1 MSGVIYDVVYNVSL
15 MDDIHNYFPAL
26 LYSHSRF
33 TSLTQI
39 LHYVRHQ
46 MNRHFPGYGMG
57 APTPALASAT
67 TTLNLIQAIDVIT
80 LLNRF
85 AGTGTGTGTGT
96 GPATAANFASA
107 VVVAPTTEQLEAG
120 SQIITDLSGLDLSI
134 PCAICQDAILLTDT
148 CRRLRACGHVYHRS
162 CIDQWYQRSVR
173 CPTCRHDI
181 RDPRPA
187 AGSPVLAAAAPHGT
201 VAPLELPPP
210 L

>member
-1 MSGVIYDVVYNVSL
+1 MSGVVYDVVYNVSL
-15 MDDIHNYFPAL
+15 LDDIHNYFPAL

-33 TSLTQI
+33 TTLTHI

-85 AGTGTGTGTGT
+85 GGGGGGG
-96 GPATAANFASA
+96 GPTAAANFASA
-107 VVVAPTTEQLEAG
+107 VIVAPTAEQLEAG

-134 PCAICQDAILLTDT
+134 PCAICQDAILSSDT

-187 AGSPVLAAAAPHGT
+187 AGSPVLAAAAPVT
-201 VAPLELPPP
+201 DPPP
-210 L
+210 TTL

>member
-85 AGTGTGTGTGT
+85 AGTGTGPT
-96 GPATAANFASA
+96 AAANFASA

-148 CRRLRACGHVYHRS
+148 CRRLRACGHVYHRL

-187 AGSPVLAAAAPHGT
+187 AGSPVLASIAAPVT
-201 VAPLELPPP
+201 DPPP
-210 L
+210 ATL

>member
-1 MSGVIYDVVYNVSL
+1 MSGVVYDVVYNVSL
-15 MDDIHNYFPAL
+15 LDDIHNYFPAL

-46 MNRHFPGYGMG
+46 MNRHFPGYGIG
-57 APTPALASAT
+57 APTAASGAAT

-85 AGTGTGTGTGT
+85 GGAGAAAGA
-96 GPATAANFASA
+96 ATTFASA
-107 VVVAPTTEQLEAG
+107 VIVAPTAEQLESA
-120 SQIITDLSGLDLSI
+120 SETITDLSGSDLSNR
-134 PCAICQDAILLTDT
+134 CAICQDGILSTDT

-187 AGSPVLAAAAPHGT
+187 AGSPVLAAVAAQPQTHET

>member
-1 MSGVIYDVVYNVSL
+1 MSGVVYDVVYNVSL
-15 MDDIHNYFPAL
+15 LDDIHNYFPAL

-33 TSLTQI
+33 TTLTQI

-46 MNRHFPGYGMG
+46 MNHHFPGYGIG
-57 APTPALASAT
+57 APTAATGAAT

-85 AGTGTGTGTGT
+85 GGAGAAAGAA
-96 GPATAANFASA
+96 ATFASA
-107 VVVAPTTEQLEAG
+107 VIVAPTAEQLESA
-120 SQIITDLSGLDLSI
+120 SETITDLSGSDLSNR
-134 PCAICQDAILLTDT
+134 CAICQDGILSTDT

-187 AGSPVLAAAAPHGT
+187 AGSPVLAAAAAP
-201 VAPLELPPP
+201 VADPPP
-210 L
+210 VPL

>member
-1 MSGVIYDVVYNVSL
+1 MSGVVYDVVYNVSL
-15 MDDIHNYFPAL
+15 LDDIHNYFPAL

-33 TSLTQI
+33 TTLTQI

-46 MNRHFPGYGMG
+46 MNHHFPGYGIG
-57 APTPALASAT
+57 APTAASGAAT

-85 AGTGTGTGTGT
+85 GGAGAAGAA
-96 GPATAANFASA
+96 ATFASA
-107 VVVAPTTEQLEAG
+107 VIVAPTAEQLESA
-120 SQIITDLSGLDLSI
+120 SETITDLSGSDLSNR
-134 PCAICQDAILLTDT
+134 CAICQDAILSTDT

-187 AGSPVLAAAAPHGT
+187 AGSPVLAAAAAP
-201 VAPLELPPP
+201 VADPPP
-210 L
+210 VPL

>member
-1 MSGVIYDVVYNVSL
+1 MSGVVYDVVYNVSL
-15 MDDIHNYFPAL
+15 LDDIHNYFPAL

-57 APTPALASAT
+57 APTAALAGGT

-85 AGTGTGTGTGT
+85 AVAPTQNTN
-96 GPATAANFASA
+96 ATFASA
-107 VVVAPTTEQLEAG
+107 VIVAPTTEQLETG

-134 PCAICQDAILLTDT
+134 PCAICQDAILSTDT

-181 RDPRPA
+181 RDLRPA
-187 AGSPVLAAAAPHGT
+187 AGSPVLAAATAPVT
-201 VAPLELPPP
+201 DPPP
-210 L
+210 FNI

>member
-1 MSGVIYDVVYNVSL
+1 MSGVVYDVVYNVSL
-15 MDDIHNYFPAL
+15 LDDIHNYFPAL

-33 TSLTQI
+33 TTLTQI

-46 MNRHFPGYGMG
+46 MNHHFPGYGIG
-57 APTPALASAT
+57 APTAASGAAT

-85 AGTGTGTGTGT
+85 GGAGAAGAA
-96 GPATAANFASA
+96 ATFASA
-107 VVVAPTTEQLEAG
+107 VIVAPTAEQLESA
-120 SQIITDLSGLDLSI
+120 SETITDLSGSDLSNR
-134 PCAICQDAILLTDT
+134 CAICQDGILSTDT

-187 AGSPVLAAAAPHGT
+187 AGSPVLAAAAAP
-201 VAPLELPPP
+201 VADPPP
-210 L
+210 VPL